1 VPEAETWI
9 FNASPL
15 IALAKVDCLHLP
27 EKLASEII
35 VPEAVRREILLGPA
49 EDPARLAL
57 EEGWGLEA
65 SVASIPEGILEWGL
79 GAGESAV
86 LAASTQQRDAV
97 AILDDDTARRCARAL
112 QVPVMGTLGIIIR
125 AKVQGLIPS
134 ASALVRELQRAGL
147 YLDLRTSRKA
157 LQGVEESWKLQ

>member
-1 VPEAETWI
+1 MPEAEAWI

-15 IALAKVDCLHLP
+15 IALAKVDSLDLP

-49 EDPARLAL
+49 DDPARSALA
-57 EEGWGLEA
+57 EGWGGQA
-65 SVASIPEGILEWGL
+65 SVDTTPEPIIEWGL

-86 LAASTQQRDAV
+86 LAISIERQNAV
-97 AILDDDTARRCARAL
+97 AILDDDTARQCARSL
-112 QVPVMGTLGIIIR
+112 RVPVMGTLGIVLR

-134 ASALVRELQRAGL
+134 ASNLVHELQRAGL
-147 YLDLRTSRKA
+147 YLDLGTIRKA
-157 LQGVEESWKLQ
+157 LLAIGESW